1 MTFKWNVH
9 YTGSKGNSVS
19 IYTNQFNILVDA
31 GKPYKFIEPLLY
43 EKHFLIFTHRHGDH
57 FKPAVYKKIRENFPN
72 IKILA
77 NEEVNNLMFEKTK
90 MGADVVFSDNF
101 QFQIG
106 TMKFTTIQNYHG
118 AGEELVDCHGLIIE
132 DIESGEVLLY
142 ATDLSTTID
151 YQEYLDKN
159 SLQVDYCL
167 LESNYNPL
175 VIEFYESTKAH
186 TGFDIFSN
194 GSYRH
199 LASTEH
205 KEFTEKYCKPGSIVV
220 QLHQSETYSTFEG
233 LIKRTKKD
241 ENRLTMEDVEEWKQ
255 KNQLT

>member
-1 MTFKWNVH
+1 MSFKWNVH

-43 EKHFLIFTHRHGDH
+43 EKHFLIYSHRHGDH
-57 FKPAVYKKIRENFPN
+57 FKPVVYKKIRENFPN

-77 NEEVNNLMFEKTK
+77 NEEVSNLMFEKAK
-90 MGADVVFSDNF
+90 IPADVVFSDNF

-118 AGEELVDCHGLIIE
+118 VKEDYAETHGFIIE
-132 DIESGEVLLY
+132 DTETQEVLLY

-199 LASTEH
+199 LSSTEH
-205 KEFTEKYCKPGSIVV
+205 TEFTEKYCKPSSIVV
-220 QLHQSETYSTFEG
+220 PLHQSETYSTFEG

-241 ENRLTMEDVEEWKQ
+241 ENKITEKEVKSWLAK
-255 KNQLT
+255 KKHI

>member
-1 MTFKWNVH
+1 MSTFNYDIH

-19 IYTNQFNILVDA
+19 IYTKQFNLLVDA

-43 EKHFLIFTHRHGDH
+43 EKHFLIYSHRHADH
-57 FKPAVYKKIRENFPN
+57 FKPAVYRKIRENFPN
-72 IKILA
+72 IKVLA
-77 NEEVNNLMFEKTK
+77 NKEVNDLMIEKTK
-90 MGADVVFSDNF
+90 ISADVVFSDNF

-106 TMKFTTIQNYHG
+106 TSKFTTIQNYHG
-118 AGEELVDCHGLIIE
+118 AGEELVDCHGFIIE
-132 DIESGEVLLY
+132 DVESGEVLLY

-151 YQEYLDKN
+151 YQEFLDKN
-159 SLQVDYCL
+159 ALQVDYFL

-199 LASTEH
+199 LSSTEH
-205 KEFTEKYCKPGSIVV
+205 KEFTEKYCKPNSIVV
-220 QLHQSETYSTFEG
+220 PLHQSETYSSFEG
-233 LIKRTKKD
+233 LIKRTKKAD
-241 ENRLTMEDVEEWKQ
+241 NNITLEDVEAWKKS
-255 KNQLT
+255 KNK

>member
-1 MTFKWNVH
+1 MSFKWNVH
-9 YTGSKGNSVS
+9 YTGSKGNAVS
-19 IYTNQFNILVDA
+19 IFNNNLGILVDF
-31 GKPYKFIEPLLY
+31 GKPYKYIEPFLY
-43 EKHFLIFTHRHGDH
+43 DVHFLIVTHRHGDH

-77 NEEVNNLMFEKTK
+77 NEEVSNLMVEKTK
-90 MGADVVFSDNF
+90 IPADVVFSDNF

-118 AGEELVDCHGLIIE
+118 AGEELVDCHGFIIE
-132 DIESGEVLLY
+132 DTETEEVLLY

-159 SLQVDYCL
+159 HLQIDYCL
-167 LESNYNPL
+167 LESNYEPK

-199 LASTEH
+199 LSSTEH
-205 KEFTEKYCKPGSIVV
+205 KEFTEKYCKQDSIVV
-220 QLHQSETYSTFEG
+220 PLHQSETYSSFEG
-233 LIKRTKKD
+233 LIKRTKKS
-241 ENRLTMEDVEEWKQ
+241 ENKITMKEVEAWLEK
-255 KNQLT
+255 KKRI